1 LTNITK
7 IRAHKR
13 RSGLKIK
20 RTGTQQSDKLAKKDG
35 KSYRDIQ
42 TAAMMHRQKHG
53 NPLDMSE
60 KVLTAFRAVAHLWLQ
75 RKQRRDQALK
85 DNVTS
90 RLVMRHSKMSAMSD
104 NVFDIVSKN
113 FVTAVPALQFF
124 DDSDAVE
131 VPKPVVSRL
140 PSAPVHR
147 PHTSRS
153 AQPSRPPSSQA
164 TPPPRPA
171 TSRATPSTP
180 PATTISTPR
189 GICYTINDDG
199 QRLCKTEHN
208 MSDLELDRTA
218 RGRFNDKVTSVEDAM
233 LLNMNKRLKIRMGLK
248 KSRLQDIST
257 AFNLH
262 QKQLTE
268 TLVATLGTVPQ
279 LYSTNIEPNIDI
291 VVIIIAMHWAEQED
305 MHVKKLSVVCLN
317 DTNMPSFRIDKEVHL
332 SHLRH
337 QKWRLYE
344 MCKLVSLFGAMLKAA
359 EDTPGDMTRSAMR
372 VLSMF
377 RILIEDH
384 STLTP
389 IVLKS
394 IVAQLT
400 PADLQCPR
408 VEVLLNVVHKRLT
421 TWRRDDEPAI
431 IRSPLVKAQTY

>member
-1 LTNITK
+1 
-7 IRAHKR
+7 
-13 RSGLKIK
+13 
-20 RTGTQQSDKLAKKDG
+20 
-35 KSYRDIQ
+35 
-42 TAAMMHRQKHG
+42 
-53 NPLDMSE
+53 
-60 KVLTAFRAVAHLWLQ
+60 
-75 RKQRRDQALK
+75 
-85 DNVTS
+85 
-90 RLVMRHSKMSAMSD
+90 MRHSKMSAMSD

-218 RGRFNDKVTSVEDAM
+218 RCVRSSIINPNHAHCMLYRGRFNDKVTSVEDAM

-279 LYSTNIEPNIDI
+279 LYSTNIEPNIAI

-408 VEVLLNVVHKRLT
+408 VLLNVVHKRLT